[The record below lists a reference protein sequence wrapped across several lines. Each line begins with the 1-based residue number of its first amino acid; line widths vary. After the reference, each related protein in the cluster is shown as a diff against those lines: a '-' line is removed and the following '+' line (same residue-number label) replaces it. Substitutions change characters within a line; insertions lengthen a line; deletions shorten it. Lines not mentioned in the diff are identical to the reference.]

1 LNLETD
7 FTTQII
13 NLPDDYEGKVI
24 ATLIAANTN
33 TDTRKSVLY
42 IHGYVDYFFQTHM
55 AAKFLDQGYDF
66 YALDLRKYGRSLL
79 PHQHPNYCRSITE
92 YFPEISI
99 ALKQIYEASNYKITL
114 VGHSTGGLITSMYM
128 NKGEQKGLVDSLILN
143 SPFFEFNVPKLKRIV
158 LPIVATFSVAVN
170 KYSRLKGALSRVY
183 SQSIYKGNFGE
194 WDFNLAWKPIEGFPT
209 YFAWIKAVSNA
220 QKFIQTE
227 SNITVPVLVMHSS
240 KSFVTKKFTPE
251 AITADLVL
259 NIEDIITIGEKLGP
273 KVTLVSIKDGMHDL
287 VLSKKD
293 AREATFNNMFSWL
306 NNLS

>member
-1 LNLETD
+1 
-7 FTTQII
+7 
-13 NLPDDYEGKVI
+13 
-24 ATLIAANTN
+24 
-33 TDTRKSVLY
+33 
-42 IHGYVDYFFQTHM
+42 M

-143 SPFFEFNVPKLKRIV
+143 SPFFEFNVPKLRRIV

-194 WDFNLAWKPIEGFPT
+194 WDFNLAWKPIEG
-209 YFAWIKAVSNA
+209 
-220 QKFIQTE
+220 
-227 SNITVPVLVMHSS
+227 
-240 KSFVTKKFTPE
+240 
-251 AITADLVL
+251 
-259 NIEDIITIGEKLGP
+259 
-273 KVTLVSIKDGMHDL
+273 
-287 VLSKKD
+287 
-293 AREATFNNMFSWL
+293 
-306 NNLS
+306 